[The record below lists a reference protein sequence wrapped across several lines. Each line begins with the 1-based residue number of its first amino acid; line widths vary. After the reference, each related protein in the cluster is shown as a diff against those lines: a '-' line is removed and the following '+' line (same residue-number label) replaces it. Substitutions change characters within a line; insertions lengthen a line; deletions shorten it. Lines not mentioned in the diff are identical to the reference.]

1 MDIFSQALDL
11 GILTEFFDGQ
21 GVRHV
26 TDEAAL
32 KIIID
37 AFPEAPPRRLI
48 DGGVV
53 IRCGLPARSRLHDEA
68 VKVMAMPEVKE
79 TVLASVKRTGRA
91 LIVHEAQLTAGFGA
105 EVAAR
110 LADAAF
116 PWLDAP
122 IRRVTYPDRP
132 VPYAKSLEKV
142 LLPDKGKVVRAA
154 RELMGF

>member
-1 MDIFSQALDL
+1 MPDASMSEQPFEVHDPDILAQ
-11 GILTEFFDGQ
+11 
-21 GVRHV
+21 
-26 TDEAAL
+26 
-32 KIIID
+32 
-37 AFPEAPPRRLI
+37 
-48 DGGVV
+48 
-53 IRCGLPARSRLHDEA
+53 ARSVLDA
-68 VKVMAMPEVKE
+68 CQSGKAMQDA
-79 TVLASVKRTGRA
+79 VLASVKRTSRA